1 MTIFLSISEP
11 ALLPPEVQS
20 NVVEVV
26 CLTTVALPKPPHLTE
41 LTVPALHPL
50 LPRILPI
57 MKILVNNPAG
67 KIGRK
72 PNQN

>member
-1 MTIFLSISEP
+1 
-11 ALLPPEVQS
+11 
-20 NVVEVV
+20 VEVV